1 MGVWMTG
8 VITKVLVTEHY
19 CFPFCHRNQVLS
31 LLVNHN
37 HTVLLIAKNCKFKRK
52 KVTKNTCCDV
62 TMTCALL
69 RNSLY

>member
-19 CFPFCHRNQVLS
+19 CFLFCHCNQVLS

-37 HTVLLIAKNCKFKRK
+37 HTVLLIAKSCNFKRK
-52 KVTKNTCCDV
+52 KVTKK
-62 TMTCALL
+62 
-69 RNSLY
+69 